1 MGRLNSSR
9 HRKRTAAVERRWQYI
24 LAHQFAIVEHHY
36 VAHHVLQLAHIA
48 GPGVVEQYPHSV
60 GIEILEALVL
70 LLGISQQ
77 EVARQQQ
84 YVFAALPQWRQ
95 GERDHV
101 QTVVKILTKTPR
113 LDLHQGIPVGGADEA
128 HVHRL
133 HLAAADP
140 LQGTGL
146 DEAQQ
151 LALQVEIHLADLV
164 EEQGATVRQAGR
176 PLAIPL
182 GAGER
187 SLHMTEDL
195 ALHQI
200 VGNGGA
206 VERDE
211 GLTPARTALVD
222 GLGTHLL
229 AGAALP
235 RDEHGRLAR
244 RRALYDAIDSLH
256 RHGGADEARKGAA
269 LEVLPILGHQRAE
282 LLVLEG
288 VARRGTQPLAIERLG
303 QEIEGTAAHRLHRHV
318 HRAVG
323 GDHHHRAGQ
332 LLLGDL
338 LQYGHAGHVRQFEVE
353 QHHGGRAGQQLRQ
366 CLLTAIGQHYVIAI
380 LNQVLLI
387 DDGQTAGIFH
397 QQDTGFAFSHEIHP
411 CD

>member
-1 MGRLNSSR
+1 M
-9 HRKRTAAVERRWQYI
+9 
-24 LAHQFAIVEHHY
+24 
-36 VAHHVLQLAHIA
+36 
-48 GPGVVEQYPHSV
+48 
-60 GIEILEALVL
+60 L

-77 EVARQQQ
+77 EVAGQQQ

-101 QTVVKILTKTPR
+101 QTVVKILAKTPR

-128 HVHRL
+128 HIHRL

-140 LQGTGL
+140 LQGAGL

-182 GAGER
+182 SSGKG
-187 SLHMTEDL
+187 SLHMAEDL

-211 GLTPARTALVD
+211 GLIPARAALMD
-222 GLGTHLL
+222 RLGTDLL

-235 RDEHGRLAR
+235 RDEDGRLAR
-244 RRALYDAIDSLH
+244 RRALYDAIDRLH

-269 LEVLPILGHQRAE
+269 LEVLPVLGHQRAE
-282 LLVLEG
+282 LLMLEG
-288 VARRGTQPLAIERLG
+288 VAGGGAQPLAVERLG

-366 CLLTAIGQHYVIAI
+366 CLLAAIGQQHLIAI